1 MLDQQTEVAP
11 LRRRRKQAQCC
22 VPEPAAKRA
31 RHLGDA
37 IGSARHPEDGFHP
50 WAPSRLECLERG
62 RYIALVGELRNEHDG
77 ILDRLRRTLSNPGVT
92 A

>member
-1 MLDQQTEVAP
+1 M
-11 LRRRRKQAQCC
+11 
-22 VPEPAAKRA
+22 
-31 RHLGDA
+31 
-37 IGSARHPEDGFHP
+37 
-50 WAPSRLECLERG
+50 LERG